1 MDDAGGWAVLRTQ
14 THNELMAARSVEA
27 RGVEAYIPLLSKPHA
42 ERPALLFPG
51 YLFARVDAASD
62 DLLRIR
68 SAPGVAYVLPHGGT
82 PTLLAEGVVD
92 LIRKRLADPSAAAVR
107 ALRSG
112 DRVTVINGPFRWMEA
127 VFDRRL
133 NAAGRVRILLELA
146 HRTVQL
152 NIEEA
157 SLRKA

>member
-1 MDDAGGWAVLRTQ
+1 MDEDGGWAVLRTQ
-14 THNELMAARSVEA
+14 THNELMASRAVEA
-27 RGVEAYIPLLSKPHA
+27 RGVEAYIPVLPKQVA

-51 YLFARVDAASD
+51 YLFARISAASD

-68 SAPGVAYVLPHGGT
+68 AAPGVAYVLPHGGP
-82 PTLLAEGVVD
+82 PTLLSEGVVD
-92 LIRKRLADPSAAAVR
+92 LIRRRLADPSVAAMR

-133 NAAGRVRILLELA
+133 NAAGRVLILLELA